1 MENPWETYEL
11 ERKTGGKPG
20 RAIIPIANEAE
31 TNPFTTEQMEHLL
44 ALLKSNLTSSTSSV
58 SLAHTGNELYV
69 LSCRFK
75 STPWIID
82 SGAFDHMTNSLN
94 MFESYSPCPGNKKV
108 WIADDN
114 FSPIAGKR
122 SNKNL

>member
-1 MENPWETYEL
+1 
-11 ERKTGGKPG
+11 
-20 RAIIPIANEAE
+20 
-31 TNPFTTEQMEHLL
+31 MEHLL
-44 ALLKSNLTSSTSSV
+44 ALLKSDSTSDTPSV
-58 SLAHTGNELYV
+58 STAHTGNELYA
-69 LSCRFK
+69 LSCHFK

-82 SGAFDHMTNSLN
+82 SGAYDHMTNSLN